1 MSKAHREKMGAE
13 QWLTED
19 FIDKIKDV
27 EILNPEQFEGLSGR
41 DLAEMTAIVT
51 QMAKA
56 WDSVEDLNDKTG
68 LKPEDRYDITDEL
81 RKSLRGK

>member
-1 MSKAHREKMGAE
+1 M
-13 QWLTED
+13 TE
-19 FIDKIKDV
+19 
-27 EILNPEQFEGLSGR
+27 
-41 DLAEMTAIVT
+41 IVT